1 MPGTHLSTVS
11 YRDSLAAVLVWIVQ
25 RQAVGGEGGK
35 KSLMTVLELD
45 GISKAFRHG
54 LTGRKR
60 QILSELSFHLEQ
72 GEVFGFLGHNGA
84 GKTTTIKL
92 ILGLL
97 RPDRGRITIL
107 GQHGATREAKKR
119 IGFLCEEVGLYPQ
132 LTADEMLQLSGE
144 LFSIDRLRL
153 KERKERLLELVGL
166 ADERRVKIKR
176 YSKGMRQR
184 LGVAV
189 TLLSDPDLLL
199 LDEPY
204 SGLDPVGR
212 RQLRKILLA
221 LKEAGKTILLSSH
234 IVPDVEAVCD
244 RVGIL
249 KQGRISKFLDL
260 NQVYAT
266 KANAVEVTATA
277 IASAR
282 LMAEVAGIEVI
293 MDKNEAVI
301 ARCKGEPILRR
312 LISVIYELGGTVQEV
327 KPLRFSLEDHLLET
341 IDEGSNKTKT
351 NPYRE
356 EIELL
361 LSHS

>member
-1 MPGTHLSTVS
+1 
-11 YRDSLAAVLVWIVQ
+11 
-25 RQAVGGEGGK
+25 
-35 KSLMTVLELD
+35 MTVLELE
-45 GISKAFRHG
+45 GIGKSFKHG
-54 LTGRKR
+54 LLGRRR
-60 QILSELSFHLEQ
+60 QVLSDLSFHLGQ

-97 RPDRGRITIL
+97 RPDRGRLSIL
-107 GQHGATREAKKR
+107 GCSGATREARKR
-119 IGFLCEEVGLYPQ
+119 IGYLCEEVGLYPQ

-144 LFSIDRLRL
+144 IFSIKRSSL
-153 KERKERLLELVGL
+153 KERKKRLLSLVGL

-189 TLLSDPDLLL
+189 ALLNDPDLIL

-212 RQLRKILLA
+212 RRLRKILLT

-249 KQGRISKFLDL
+249 NRGRISKFLDL
-260 NQVYAT
+260 KQLYAT
-266 KANAVEVTATA
+266 KANAVEVTATGVDA
-277 IASAR
+277 AR
-282 LMAEVAGIEVI
+282 LTAEVAGIEVI
-293 MDKNEAVI
+293 MDRQEAVI
-301 ARCKGEPILRR
+301 IRCKGEPALRE
-312 LISVIYELGGTVQEV
+312 LISVIYQLGGTVQEV
-327 KPLRFSLEDHLLET
+327 KPLRFTLEDHLLET
-341 IDEGSNKTKT
+341 IEQGLDTTKT
-351 NPYRE
+351 SPYRE

-361 LSHS
+361 LSQS

>member
-1 MPGTHLSTVS
+1 M
-11 YRDSLAAVLVWIVQ
+11 A
-25 RQAVGGEGGK
+25 
-35 KSLMTVLELD
+35 VLELE
-45 GISKAFRHG
+45 GICKSFRHG
-54 LTGRKR
+54 LSGRKR
-60 QILSELSFHLEQ
+60 QVLSNLSFCLEQ

-97 RPDRGRITIL
+97 RPDRGRISVL
-107 GQHGATREAKKR
+107 GCPGATRRARER
-119 IGFLCEEVGLYPQ
+119 IGYLCEDVGLYPQ
-132 LTADEMLQLSGE
+132 FTADEMLQMSGE
-144 LFSIDRLRL
+144 LFSIDRAIL

-166 ADERRVKIKR
+166 AGERRVKIKR

-189 TLLSDPDLLL
+189 TLLNEPDLLL

-212 RQLRKILLA
+212 RQLREILLA

-249 KQGRISKFLDL
+249 NRGSISKFLNL
-260 NQVYAT
+260 KQVYAT
-266 KANAVEVTATA
+266 KANAVEVTSSGVDSDR
-277 IASAR
+277 IRS
-282 LMAEVAGIEVI
+282 EVAGIEVV
-293 MDKNEAVI
+293 MDRREAVI
-301 ARCKGEPILRR
+301 ARCKGEPALRH
-312 LISVIYELGGTVQEV
+312 LITVVHELGGAVLEV

-341 IDEGSNKTKT
+341 IEEDSNKGET

-361 LSHS
+361 LSRK

>member
-1 MPGTHLSTVS
+1 MP
-11 YRDSLAAVLVWIVQ
+11 
-25 RQAVGGEGGK
+25 
-35 KSLMTVLELD
+35 VLELE
-45 GISKAFRHG
+45 GIDKSFRRG

-60 QILSELSFHLEQ
+60 QILSGLSFQLER

-97 RPDRGRITIL
+97 RPDRGRISIL
-107 GQHGATREAKKR
+107 GCSGATREARRR
-119 IGFLCEEVGLYPQ
+119 IGFLCEDVGLYPQ
-132 LTADEMLQLSGE
+132 LTAEEMLRLSGE
-144 LFSIDRLRL
+144 LFSIGRERL
-153 KERKERLLELVGL
+153 EDRKERLLDLVGL
-166 ADERRVKIKR
+166 KDERRVKIKR

-189 TLLSDPDLLL
+189 TLLSEPDLIL

-212 RQLRKILLA
+212 RQLRKILLT

-249 KQGRISKFLDL
+249 HRGRMSRFLDL
-260 NQVYAT
+260 KQVYAG
-266 KANAVEVTATA
+266 KANAVEVTASGVDA
-277 IASAR
+277 AQLA
-282 LMAEVAGIEVI
+282 AEVSDIEIV
-293 MDKNEAVI
+293 MDRREAVI
-301 ARCKGEPILRR
+301 TRCNGEPVLRR
-312 LISVIYELGGTVQEV
+312 LISAVYALGGAVLEV

-341 IDEGSNKTKT
+341 IVEGSDKADALQ
-351 NPYRE
+351 YRE
-356 EIELL
+356 EIEML